1 MKGADTMAKNLVIVE
16 SPAKAKTINKYL
28 GREYNVLS
36 SMGHVRDLPGSK
48 LGIDLEKDFEPQ
60 YVTIPGKTKVLA
72 KIKEDAAKADK
83 VYLATDPD
91 REGEAIAWHI
101 ASQIKGGKKKIS
113 RVLFYEITKESV
125 KQGIAHPRAI
135 DQRKFDAQQARRA
148 LDRIVGYQVSPFLWK
163 TVHRG
168 LSAGRVQTVAL
179 RLICERERE
188 ILAFTPQEYWT
199 MGARLQGS
207 AGVPFEAQ
215 LAKIDGKK
223 AAIADRA
230 AVDRIG
236 AELAQAGFAVDK
248 IDVRDKKRSP
258 YPPFIT
264 STLQQ
269 ASFRAFGYSAQKTM
283 VLAQQLY
290 EGVELGDEGSVGLI
304 TYMRTDAVRLAP
316 EAVKAVREHIQS
328 AYGPAYL
335 PAEPLHYKS
344 RKSAQEGHE
353 AIRPTAAARTPEAVR
368 QFLTPDQHKVYGLI
382 YSRFLACQMTP
393 AVYHTTA
400 VDIAAGPCL
409 FRASGSKL
417 TFNGFLAA
425 YGVQEDDAGEYA
437 DTTALPELSVG
448 ERLAL
453 LELLPKQHFTEPPAR
468 FNEASLIKTLE
479 AQGIGR
485 PSTYAAIIGTI
496 IDRDYVAKENS
507 QLRPSELGMLVSG
520 ILVQKFP
527 HIFQVQFTA
536 DMETEL
542 DKIEQGKLDRV
553 RVLRDFYGPFA
564 KDLKSAESSKDE
576 IKKSLQ
582 QATDQKCPEC
592 GNPIVVKWGRY
603 GKFYACTN
611 YPECKYTRPLEGEQ
625 DEPVTET
632 CDKCGGPMKVK
643 RGRFGKFLACANY
656 PQCKSVKPLT
666 TGVACPE
673 PGCTGQLTSRRTK
686 RGKAF
691 YSCSRYPDCKYA
703 IWNKPVK
710 QKCDGCGAPFLV
722 EKYTKAKGAHLA
734 CPKCKWEPPKA
745 EEAKP

>member
-1 MKGADTMAKNLVIVE
+1 MAKNLVIVE

-28 GREYNVLS
+28 GRDFTVIS

-48 LGIDLEKDFEPQ
+48 LGVDLEQDFAPQ

-72 KIKEDAAKADK
+72 KIKEEAAKAER

-101 ASQIKGGKKKIS
+101 ASQIKDGKKKIS

-125 KQGIAHPRAI
+125 KSGIGHPLKI
-135 DQRKFDAQQARRA
+135 DQKKFDAQQARRI

-179 RLICERERE
+179 RLICEREQE
-188 ILAFTPQEYWT
+188 ILKFVPQEYWT
-199 MGARLQGS
+199 MAARLQG
-207 AGVPFEAQ
+207 GDHNPFEAL
-215 LAKIDGKK
+215 LAKVDDKK
-223 AAIADRA
+223 AAIKDQADVDQLKSELSA
-230 AVDRIG
+230 APFSI
-236 AELAQAGFAVDK
+236 AK
-248 IDVRDKKRSP
+248 IDIKDKKRSP

-269 ASFRAFGYSAQKTM
+269 ASFRAFGCSAQKTM

-290 EGVELGDEGSVGLI
+290 EGIELGDEGSVGLI

-316 EAVKAVREHIQS
+316 EAVQGVRDHILKT
-328 AYGPAYL
+328 YGPEYL

-353 AIRPTAAARTPEAVR
+353 AIRPTASDRTPESVK
-368 QFLTPDQHKVYGLI
+368 QFLAPDQFKVYGLI

-400 VDIAAGPCL
+400 VDIAAGRCL
-409 FRASGSKL
+409 FRATGSQLK
-417 TFNGFLAA
+417 FNGFLAA
-425 YGVQEDDAGEYA
+425 YGVQEDDAGDYA
-437 DTTALPELSVG
+437 DTSALPRLAVG
-448 ERLAL
+448 ETLAL
-453 LELLPKQHFTEPPAR
+453 QELLPKQHFTEPPAR
-468 FNEASLIKTLE
+468 YNEGSLIKALE

-485 PSTYAAIIGTI
+485 PSTYATIISTI
-496 IDRDYVAKENS
+496 IDRDYVAKENG
-507 QLRPSELGMLVSG
+507 QIKPSELGMVVST

-527 HIFQVQFTA
+527 HIFDVQFTA

-542 DKIEQGKLDRV
+542 DKIEEGNLDRV
-553 RVLRDFYGPFA
+553 QVLKDFYLPFA
-564 KDLKSAESSKDE
+564 KDLKSAESTKDE

-582 QATDQKCPEC
+582 ETTDQKCPNC
-592 GNPIVVKWGRY
+592 GSPVVIKWGRF
-603 GKFYACTN
+603 GKFYACTK
-611 YPECKYTRPLEGEQ
+611 YPECKYTKPLEGEE
-625 DEPVTET
+625 DEVVTDT
-632 CDKCGGPMKVK
+632 CEKCGGPMKVK

-656 PQCKSVKPLT
+656 PKCKSVKPIS
-666 TGVACPE
+666 TGVACTE
-673 PGCTGQLTSRRTK
+673 PGCTGQLIPRRTK

-691 YSCSRYPDCKYA
+691 YSCSRYPDCKFA
-703 IWNKPVK
+703 IWYKPVNK
-710 QKCDGCGAPFLV
+710 KCESCASPYLV
-722 EKYTKAKGAHLA
+722 EKYSKAKGNYLA
-734 CPKCKWEPPKA
+734 CPKCKWEPPKT
-745 EEAKP
+745 EDKK